1 MYGLPFI
8 LLAWVGM
15 WLLRPLSTFLH
26 ELGHAFF
33 AIWFTSGDV
42 EVRVGKGRG
51 KEFQLGDRLLV
62 ELSFGNGW
70 QGYTRFSHDE
80 ITLLSRLLILLG
92 GPIVTFMITSLT
104 GFILFTQVLSVWLEV
119 PLISWF
125 CCNALAFF
133 RAIIPM
139 RLKPTDLFPE
149 GPPSDGLQIV
159 YLVLGKKWKE

>member
-8 LLAWVGM
+8 ILAWGGM
-15 WLLRPLSTFLH
+15 WLFRPLSTFLH
-26 ELGHAFF
+26 EMGHAFF
-33 AIWFTSGDV
+33 AIGFTSGEV
-42 EVRVGKGRG
+42 VVRVGKGRG
-51 KEFQLGDRLLV
+51 RKFQIGSRLLV

-70 QGYTRFSHDE
+70 QGHTRFSHDE
-80 ITLLSRLLILLG
+80 ISWLSRLLILLG
-92 GPIVTFMITSLT
+92 GPVATFMVTSLT
-104 GFILFTQVLSVWLEV
+104 GLILFTQVLSVWLEV
-119 PLISWF
+119 PLVSWF

-159 YLVLGKKWKE
+159 NLVLRKK